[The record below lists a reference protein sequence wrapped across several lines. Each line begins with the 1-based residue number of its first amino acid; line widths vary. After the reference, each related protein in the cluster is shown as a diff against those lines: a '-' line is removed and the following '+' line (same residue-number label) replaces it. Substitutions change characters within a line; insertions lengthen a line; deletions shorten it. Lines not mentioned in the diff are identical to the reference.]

1 MLVTRGGLAVKRK
14 CTDGD
19 SFRMRLL
26 AAACAINV
34 LHIAAVADTYYWLPE
49 RGVKADASD
58 LSNWSI
64 EFDSEAKAPVADAH
78 PTRMPTAS
86 DELCAT
92 RDFHFDF
99 NGESLAFKSMNAAAT
114 SPYTGITY
122 WGGPGEGWT
131 FENGSLS
138 VENLTQR
145 IRTGDSMLLT
155 NGMHLTC
162 SRLFSPG
169 NGMGPDGIC
178 DIDIADGCALVAAK
192 TAFANGHI
200 HVAEGGSFSTELLLN
215 SGAQDSCV
223 IENRGLTE
231 FGRIDIASTAPASY
245 GVTIRQ
251 LSGTMTFGGQVSRNG
266 GSGGLALEMSGG
278 SVRASGDVC
287 FDDVGSAVAVAGSTI
302 GAIVDDGCVMHMG
315 EFTYGDG
322 VTLRKMGKGEL
333 RFGNATPSSLVVA
346 EGALHAIGAGEYG
359 DYISVEPG
367 GELRF
372 RTPGISCTAFAFQNG
387 AKCSI
392 DIGNFPLGSTILQC
406 KSDET
411 LAKVKALLEAWLSE
425 QGSNRMV
432 AKVADTLV
440 LSYAVDG
447 TFDAAS
453 GLAFDDPKG
462 WASGAV
468 PASGSEVEITGVG
481 VVDVTPSSPV
491 FGLVHVAGGA
501 TLRLSGGTEADPFEM
516 PAIQLAADA
525 GLAVANGAYVRY
537 AGNSMVC
544 LARADSMPTLTIE
557 RGATLL
563 AVGTESPLGNGGVAN
578 DIVFKNVDMR
588 VYGTIVTPIADT
600 RSTGKEERVVT
611 LWLGTAVRDETAYF
625 AFTGDGGAIFLRND
639 SWTYGHAALRL
650 CCVQPGGTVE
660 TPRTLVFRDFAFPRY
675 DPGKTINAF
684 FAGINNSQSSTRTL
698 VKAENTMFD
707 VSDTSE
713 VGGNVDV
720 VFSRGGTLERAASY
734 FLYDVG
740 FTLSGSATLAF
751 GEGSRFAYGRS
762 GGVAARPGMT
772 FRSTGAVSLDGATLQ
787 PWIVDG
793 SRHGSLRI
801 SGNSHWN
808 LADFLCDNSVPEQ
821 TNSFT
826 VAATPVFTGFS
837 DVLLDDG
844 AVLDIA
850 GVYDTWG
857 QNPKFLRSDWG
868 REVAVAK
875 DVPMKGAGSILVSNS
890 ASGDSMTVTVCC
902 SSNTATGTAQAA
914 VGQRAKLRF
923 ADGAN
928 WAGAV
933 LANGCAEL
941 FNADEDGRR
950 IPSGAT
956 FGSIRFAGTFPLCVW
971 KNGGV
976 ACGDRLDLCSEV
988 SGRGSFQ
995 VAPQDGA
1002 EFAVGDG
1009 YDFGTYPAGAKLPS
1023 VGPKPWWFEARPCDG
1038 DDALVVL
1045 RLVYKPHGLMM
1056 TIR

>member
-26 AAACAINV
+26 AAACAVNV

-49 RGVKADASD
+49 RGVKADASN

-114 SPYTGITY
+114 SPYTGILY

-162 SRLFSPG
+162 SQLFSPG
-169 NGMGPDGIC
+169 NGMGLDGIC

-215 SGAQDSCV
+215 SGAQNSCV
-223 IENRGLTE
+223 LENRGLTE

-359 DYISVEPG
+359 DYISVEQG

-468 PASGSEVEITGVG
+468 PALGSEVEITGAG
-481 VVDVTPSSPV
+481 VVDVTPSSPA

-525 GLAVANGAYVRY
+525 GLAVAN
-537 AGNSMVC
+537 
-544 LARADSMPTLTIE
+544 
-557 RGATLL
+557 
-563 AVGTESPLGNGGVAN
+563 
-578 DIVFKNVDMR
+578 
-588 VYGTIVTPIADT
+588 
-600 RSTGKEERVVT
+600 
-611 LWLGTAVRDETAYF
+611 
-625 AFTGDGGAIFLRND
+625 
-639 SWTYGHAALRL
+639 
-650 CCVQPGGTVE
+650 
-660 TPRTLVFRDFAFPRY
+660 
-675 DPGKTINAF
+675 
-684 FAGINNSQSSTRTL
+684 
-698 VKAENTMFD
+698 
-707 VSDTSE
+707 
-713 VGGNVDV
+713 
-720 VFSRGGTLERAASY
+720 
-734 FLYDVG
+734 
-740 FTLSGSATLAF
+740 
-751 GEGSRFAYGRS
+751 
-762 GGVAARPGMT
+762 
-772 FRSTGAVSLDGATLQ
+772 
-787 PWIVDG
+787 
-793 SRHGSLRI
+793 
-801 SGNSHWN
+801 
-808 LADFLCDNSVPEQ
+808 
-821 TNSFT
+821 
-826 VAATPVFTGFS
+826 
-837 DVLLDDG
+837 
-844 AVLDIA
+844 
-850 GVYDTWG
+850 
-857 QNPKFLRSDWG
+857 
-868 REVAVAK
+868 
-875 DVPMKGAGSILVSNS
+875 
-890 ASGDSMTVTVCC
+890 
-902 SSNTATGTAQAA
+902 
-914 VGQRAKLRF
+914 
-923 ADGAN
+923 GAN

-988 SGRGSFQ
+988 SGRGAFQ

-1038 DDALVVL
+1038 DAALVVL